1 MYYPL
6 NLYNISDSPV
16 FFFILKRYNDIL
28 MTRMKMYQKKLI
40 KGCIEQA
47 KKRFVLK
54 SRKIINIKNVE
65 IKKTFNQNVYMQY
78 SIIC

>member
-1 MYYPL
+1 
-6 NLYNISDSPV
+6 
-16 FFFILKRYNDIL
+16 

-47 KKRFVLK
+47 KKGFVLK